1 MTATGRNRAI
11 EAAVAAGEPVGE
23 PYLLALDA
31 RIGAFESRYE
41 LPTPN
46 LPAALEAGRIQETA
60 EICEWLFLASL
71 RSRLGE
77 ARTKQ
82 AR

>member
-1 MTATGRNRAI
+1 MTATGRSEAV
-11 EAAVAAGEPVGE
+11 EAAVAAGEPVGR

-31 RIGAFESRYE
+31 RIRAFESRYE
-41 LPTPN
+41 LPTPD
-46 LPAALEAGRIQETA
+46 LLATLEAGRIQETA

-77 ARTKQ
+77 ARAEPKK
-82 AR
+82 

>member
-1 MTATGRNRAI
+1 MTAAGRDRAI
-11 EAAVAAGEPVGE
+11 EATVTAGEPVGKT
-23 PYLLALDA
+23 YLLALDA
-31 RIGAFESRYE
+31 RIRAFESRYE

-46 LPAALEAGRIQETA
+46 LQAALEAGRIPETA

-77 ARTKQ
+77 ARTEPPK
-82 AR
+82 